1 MLVDIRTIF
10 LYSDKNNAIN
20 QITNYNVVNNKQI
33 SVTQDLSGLISVTN
47 STDYYIDISKNTVTL
62 LNEIFIQG
70 GEN

>member
-1 MLVDIRTIF
+1 M
-10 LYSDKNNAIN
+10 N

-33 SVTQDLSGLISVTN
+33 NVTQDLSALISVAN